1 MGLAGSGVGR
11 DLMCPCIGLTR
22 VSSAAPTALLLS
34 LFLATGTTSILL
46 QVVDG
51 WLAGRELL
59 LLLLLLLATIM
70 LAATMGPASVEVKY
84 WLLLATIMMAP
95 TMGPAATEV

>member
-1 MGLAGSGVGR
+1 
-11 DLMCPCIGLTR
+11 MCPCIGLTR

-59 LLLLLLLATIM
+59 LLLLLLATIM